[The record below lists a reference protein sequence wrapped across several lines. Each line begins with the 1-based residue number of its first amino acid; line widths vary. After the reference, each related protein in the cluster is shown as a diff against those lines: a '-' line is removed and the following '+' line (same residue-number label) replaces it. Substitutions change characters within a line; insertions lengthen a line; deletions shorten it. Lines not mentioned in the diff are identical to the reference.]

1 MNCSVINVDNILGT
15 KKETVAPYKTGI
27 SRREFLK
34 LSASAGLLAGFLESK
49 PVFAKPASSETV
61 FSEHQNKT
69 MLSVQQVLFPDDGDG
84 PSASDLNALKY
95 LHWALE
101 DPNNIADGDPAY
113 LIKGLVSIDVFT
125 EDLFGKKFIE
135 LTEKQ
140 QNDSLVKIEKSSFG
154 ENWLSLIIYYLMEAL
169 LLDPAYGGNPNGI
182 GWQWLE
188 HQPGFPRPNKSNT
201 YLNYGVIGE
210 S

>member
-1 MNCSVINVDNILGT
+1 MNCSIINTGNILGA
-15 KKETVAPYKTGI
+15 KKETVAPYKTGMN
-27 SRREFLK
+27 RREFLK
-34 LSASAGLLAGFLESK
+34 LSASAGLLAGFFAHK
-49 PVFAKPASSETV
+49 PVFAKPDSNETV
-61 FSEHQNKT
+61 FNKHQNT
-69 MLSVQQVLFPDDGDG
+69 SMLAVQQILFPDDGDG
-84 PSASDLNALKY
+84 PSASDLNALQY

-113 LIKGLVSIDVFT
+113 LVKGLVSIDVFT

-188 HQPGFPRPNKSNT
+188 HQPGFPRPNKQHT